1 MISPFRAAVVKIMK
15 SLEHK
20 LFPSLPPPRQMYC
33 SLWYHK
39 TGKRLI
45 SSFEIHHPPLN
56 WTVHPPNN
64 ARQEPGAGW
73 GRIRWEIIKS
83 FPRNKKPP
91 FCSETRSFYFPF
103 LFALWSFLTGL
114 WGHVDKRI
122 ATFSSSRGQS
132 LIFYAR
138 GSRAGES
145 IIYRGPRVKSFW
157 LRPSHLP
164 LSFLPA
170 GKCTIVLKS
179 IRRGRAPIKLGKHSN
194 FKH

>member
-1 MISPFRAAVVKIMK
+1 MPRREAFIS
-15 SLEHK
+15 
-20 LFPSLPPPRQMYC
+20 
-33 SLWYHK
+33 
-39 TGKRLI
+39 
-45 SSFEIHHPPLN
+45 
-56 WTVHPPNN
+56 
-64 ARQEPGAGW
+64 
-73 GRIRWEIIKS
+73 
-83 FPRNKKPP
+83 
-91 FCSETRSFYFPF
+91 PF

-194 FKH
+194 FKHYKETVFLFVLKPLVMGTMRWRYVRNWPKEPFKKYQKLTH

>member
-15 SLEHK
+15 SLGHK
-20 LFPSLPPPRQMYC
+20 LFFPL
-33 SLWYHK
+33 LWVELYK

-56 WTVHPPNN
+56 WPNN
-64 ARQEPGAGW
+64 ARQEPEADG

-91 FCSETRSFYFPF
+91 FCSEPRSFYFPF

-122 ATFSSSRGQS
+122 VTFSSSLAGGQS
-132 LIFYAR
+132 LIFYAWKAAER
-138 GSRAGES
+138 LKALFIVDES
-145 IIYRGPRVKSFW
+145 EK
-157 LRPSHLP
+157 
-164 LSFLPA
+164 LSALAFTCLCHQRWA
-170 GKCTIVLKS
+170 RGKCIILQTPKS
-179 IRRGRAPIKLGKHSN
+179 GGASFPVEMYNISLLL
-194 FKH
+194 

>member
-1 MISPFRAAVVKIMK
+1 
-15 SLEHK
+15 
-20 LFPSLPPPRQMYC
+20 MYC
-33 SLWYHK
+33 YSQQWYKADNK

-103 LFALWSFLTGL
+103 LFALWSFLTRL

-122 ATFSSSRGQS
+122 ATFSSSLGAGQS
-132 LIFYAR
+132 LIFYAWKAAEQR
-138 GSRAGES
+138 LKALFIVPES
-145 IIYRGPRVKSFW
+145 EKLLALAQS
-157 LRPSHLP
+157 
-164 LSFLPA
+164 PA
-170 GKCTIVLKS
+170 CVTNAHS
-179 IRRGRAPIKLGKHSN
+179 TGRKLHN
-194 FKH
+194 FDS

>member
-15 SLEHK
+15 SLGHK
-20 LFPSLPPPRQMYC
+20 LFFPL
-33 SLWYHK
+33 LWVELYK

-56 WTVHPPNN
+56 WPNN
-64 ARQEPGAGW
+64 ARQEPEADG

-91 FCSETRSFYFPF
+91 FCSEPRSFYFPF

-122 ATFSSSRGQS
+122 VTFSSSLAGQS
-132 LIFYAR
+132 LIFYAKAAER
-138 GSRAGES
+138 LKALFIVAESEKLLGSAES
-145 IIYRGPRVKSFW
+145 PGKVVSPRPIIPSGGNCIILPSLARKSW
-157 LRPSHLP
+157 GTRH
-164 LSFLPA
+164 
-170 GKCTIVLKS
+170 I
-179 IRRGRAPIKLGKHSN
+179 
-194 FKH
+194 